1 MNHSLPRSRALR
13 RRHCAGGGAPVNF
26 GRRQRRA
33 PVQKCRWR
41 PQKIFSGGP
50 EKISFY
56 PHNFLMTFFSN
67 LPKICPQNTAK
78 MASAVRR
85 QIMGGGSA
93 AIKKVGGSGANN
105 CRRRH
110 AAARPGQGLPR
121 SAPTLVTTGESRLE

>member
-1 MNHSLPRSRALR
+1 MKHSLPRSRALR

-33 PVQKCRWR
+33 PVQKCRR
-41 PQKIFSGGP
+41 PQKIFSEGA

-56 PHNFLMTFFSN
+56 PHNFLMTFFSH
-67 LPKICPQNTAK
+67 LPKICPKNTAK

-93 AIKKVGGSGANN
+93 SIKKVGGSGANKLLPFHSTN
-105 CRRRH
+105 CWRRH
-110 AAARPGQGLPR
+110 AAARPGRLYPG
-121 SAPTLVTTGESRLE
+121 APPP

>member
-1 MNHSLPRSRALR
+1 MKHSLPRSRALR

-33 PVQKCRWR
+33 PVQKCRR
-41 PQKIFSGGP
+41 PQKIFSEGA

-67 LPKICPQNTAK
+67 LPKICPKNTAK
-78 MASAVRR
+78 MASAARR

-93 AIKKVGGSGANN
+93 SIKKVGGSGANN

-110 AAARPGQGLPR
+110 AAARPGPALPR